1 MNILILGAGAR
12 EHAFAYALSRSPTV
26 HKIYACPGNAG
37 MKDIC
42 TRLPFSSNS
51 DLINLVKDRVELA
64 VVGSPKYIEL
74 GTVDALTRAGI
85 PVIGPAADA
94 GRIETSKAFAAKFIA
109 RHNIPA
115 PFTHVVANRAEAE
128 AFIHENPWVG
138 VVKCDGFAAGTG
150 VAVVDSPDEA
160 IGAVHRLLKT
170 HGPPLILQER
180 LQGLE
185 CSFAILTDG
194 QQWISFSSCRDYKKV
209 GEHDEGPTTGGM
221 GAVSPCPG
229 LTREV
234 EAEIQRRIVEP
245 TVAGLRADKLSYHGF
260 LSFQLML
267 TTRGP
272 KVLEFNARLG
282 DPEAQSILARFRG
295 NLADLLLD
303 CARGRLESLGSEV
316 AFGRHFAVS
325 VVLARQGYPLDESA
339 QPRITGYENVRESM
353 IMHSGSE
360 IDPGSTNF
368 RFSGGRLVT
377 LTALG
382 DTLEQARHTCYDDIR
397 RLDLTNVM
405 CRQDIGLA

>member
-26 HKIYACPGNAG
+26 HKIFACPGNAG
-37 MKDIC
+37 MKETC

-51 DLINLVKDRVELA
+51 DLINVVKDRVELA

-94 GRIETSKAFAAKFIA
+94 GRIETSKAFASKFIA

-115 PFTHVVANRAEAE
+115 PFTQVVANRAEAE
-128 AFIHENPWVG
+128 AFIQENPWVK
-138 VVKCDGFAAGTG
+138 VVKCDGFAAGSG
-150 VAVVDSPDEA
+150 VAVVDTPEEA
-160 IGAVHRLLKT
+160 IEAVGRLLKT

-194 QQWISFSSCRDYKKV
+194 QQWISFSSCRDYKRI

-229 LTREV
+229 LTPEM
-234 EAEIQRRIVEP
+234 EADVQRRIVEP
-245 TVAGLRADKLSYHGF
+245 TVAGLKADKLSYHGF
-260 LSFQLML
+260 LSLQLML

-325 VVLARQGYPLDESA
+325 VVLARHGYPLDESA
-339 QPRITGYENVRESM
+339 QPKISGYESVKESS
-353 IMHSGSE
+353 IFHSGSE
-360 IDPGSTNF
+360 VDPGNTNF
-368 RFSGGRLVT
+368 RFNGGRLVT

-382 DTLEQARHTCYDDIR
+382 DTLDLARATCYADIG
-397 RLDLTNVM
+397 RLDLNSVIF
-405 CRQDIGLA
+405 RQDIGSA